1 MRKNPPNLGTG
12 KLDLGPK
19 NQAGLEGLKLL
30 MNDNTVKELMREEMW
45 QQSFNKLII
54 NDKKLFTII
63 IMFFYCFKVF
73 NTVVFKVIFSVKNL
87 VDILNSLM
95 TEVGPLLMNSAN
107 QQALIANCT
116 AGGIHIQCHDQK
128 NVRFYHA
135 S

>member
-54 NDKKLFTII
+54 NDIKKLFTII
-63 IMFFYCFKVF
+63 KMFFTFLKF
-73 NTVVFKVIFSVKNL
+73 
-87 VDILNSLM
+87 
-95 TEVGPLLMNSAN
+95 
-107 QQALIANCT
+107 LI
-116 AGGIHIQCHDQK
+116 Q
-128 NVRFYHA
+128 
-135 S
+135 